1 MSYWESVAAAS
12 MESDWEARD
21 REQAE
26 ASYAARKAM
35 WERRLGE
42 DAPTH
47 ESPSRLRRRAEW
59 NEQEEADRAC

>member
-26 ASYAARKAM
+26 ASWAARIRARH
-35 WERRLGE
+35 EGDPSYEGHQSLRRL
-42 DAPTH
+42 
-47 ESPSRLRRRAEW
+47 RM
-59 NEQEEADRAC
+59 QEEMDQQTDRQYP